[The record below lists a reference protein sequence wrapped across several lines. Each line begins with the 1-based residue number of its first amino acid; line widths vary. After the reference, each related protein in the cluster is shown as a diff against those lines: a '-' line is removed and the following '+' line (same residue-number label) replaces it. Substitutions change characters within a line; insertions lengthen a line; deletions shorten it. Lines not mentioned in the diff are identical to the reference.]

1 MLSGG
6 PSSALGPGFPARL
19 PPFVSCGRFSFVRTP
34 FFCRLLVRF
43 SRPGGLVIRPEPEI
57 IFTFVQTKRSMKVLY
72 TALLALLLFP
82 SCRRQSGDI
91 DSFLHNAESLM
102 NEHPEDALSI
112 IRHIDRRKIYSSA
125 SEARYALLY
134 SQALDKNY
142 VDVTSDSLTAVAVNY
157 YDRHGTK
164 HERAMAHYYQG
175 RVFSNAGN
183 FDAAIR
189 SYSLAEDAA
198 SGTDD
203 YYLLG
208 LINNAVGNLH
218 FEQYDLDEALQRDQQ
233 AASFFHRAQSP
244 YNEALAYIGV
254 GTVYSLKGDN
264 EQMEI
269 VYNKAIEIYKEL
281 NATDKILP
289 LYEDIIIE
297 TKLNTGID
305 LSSIKRDLRH
315 YYTIYN
321 NGRIPIQSMG
331 LWQGIY
337 LKANELDSARL
348 CGEIILRN
356 RQAFNAHKIAGCYS
370 LLERIEMAR
379 GNYPEAYRYVKQY
392 IAVMD
397 SINQEKEEA
406 LVLELE
412 QKYRNRILNQSY
424 ENLKQ
429 HNDQQRIITGL
440 VLLFSLSLLV
450 AGLLYLRKWRENA
463 ALKMREAE
471 AEKESLGRACR
482 ELQEQLGT
490 VGDRVDTDDEQ
501 ERQLFDALEER
512 MVVLRNWVDKAETMK
527 PALFMKSFRDYM
539 TVNVKSKHALSDLQ
553 YVVNRK
559 YFGVVDYLKAHYPE
573 LRKQD
578 LDLCCLLCFG
588 FSQHGIC
595 YLYNYED
602 IGSFYN
608 KRSRPSGRSRA
619 SSPSSLPNWPRRR
632 SDRPCAARG
641 AEPLFG
647 EDMHVI
653 ECTIFHHTRIG
664 CAPAL

>member
-1 MLSGG
+1 
-6 PSSALGPGFPARL
+6 
-19 PPFVSCGRFSFVRTP
+19 
-34 FFCRLLVRF
+34 
-43 SRPGGLVIRPEPEI
+43 
-57 IFTFVQTKRSMKVLY
+57 MKVLY

-102 NEHPEDALSI
+102 NEHPEDALST

-281 NATDKILP
+281 GETDRILP
-289 LYEDIIIE
+289 LYEE
-297 TKLNTGID
+297 LVVKTRLNVGNN
-305 LSSIKRDLRH
+305 LRGVKNDLRR
-315 YYTIYN
+315 YYLEYSDGN
-321 NGRIPIQSMG
+321 IPLQSLG

-337 LKANELDSARL
+337 LKGNELDSAKM
-348 CGEIILRN
+348 CGDLMLQNRN
-356 RQAFNAHKIAGCYS
+356 LFTAHKIAGCYA
-370 LLERIEMAR
+370 LMEQIACME
-379 GNYPEAYRYVKQY
+379 GDYKEAYGYAKQY
-392 IAVMD
+392 ADMMD
-397 SINQEKEEA
+397 SVTLKKEED

-578 LDLCCLLCFG
+578 LDLCCLLCSG

-608 KRSRPSGRSRA
+608 KRSRLRKKPG
-619 SSPSSLPNWPRRR
+619 LPPERTLE
-632 SDRPCAARG
+632 SFI
-641 AEPLFG
+641 AELLA
-647 EDMHVI
+647 EL
-653 ECTIFHHTRIG
+653 
-664 CAPAL
+664 APKEE

>member
-1 MLSGG
+1 
-6 PSSALGPGFPARL
+6 
-19 PPFVSCGRFSFVRTP
+19 
-34 FFCRLLVRF
+34 
-43 SRPGGLVIRPEPEI
+43 
-57 IFTFVQTKRSMKVLY
+57 MKVLY

-595 YLYNYED
+595 YLNYED

-608 KRSRPSGRSRA
+608 KRSRLRKKLG
-619 SSPSSLPNWPRRR
+619 LPPERTLE
-632 SDRPCAARG
+632 SFI
-641 AEPLFG
+641 AELLA
-647 EDMHVI
+647 EL
-653 ECTIFHHTRIG
+653 
-664 CAPAL
+664 APKEE

>member
-1 MLSGG
+1 
-6 PSSALGPGFPARL
+6 
-19 PPFVSCGRFSFVRTP
+19 
-34 FFCRLLVRF
+34 
-43 SRPGGLVIRPEPEI
+43 
-57 IFTFVQTKRSMKVLY
+57 MKVLY

-208 LINNAVGNLH
+208 LINNAVGNLYYK
-218 FEQYDLDEALQRDQQ
+218 QYDLDEALKRDQR
-233 AASFFHRAQSP
+233 AATYFHLAQSP
-244 YNEALAYIGV
+244 YNEALAYIGIGV
-254 GTVYSLKGDN
+254 ICSLKGDN
-264 EQMEI
+264 LQMTEE
-269 VYNKAIEIYKEL
+269 YDKAIEIYKTIG
-281 NATDKILP
+281 ATDRIIP
-289 LYEDIIIE
+289 LYEDLVVKTRLDAKGDIA
-297 TKLNTGID
+297 
-305 LSSIKRDLRH
+305 SIKRDLRA
-315 YYTIYN
+315 YYAAYN
-321 NGRIPIQSMG
+321 QGEIPLQSYG
-331 LWQGIY
+331 LWQDIY
-337 LKANELDSARL
+337 LKASQLDSAEMF
-348 CGEIILRN
+348 GKEILRN

-379 GNYPEAYRYVKQY
+379 ENYPEAYRYVKQY

-539 TVNVKSKHALSDLQ
+539 TVNVKSKHARCPTCSTWSIASTSAWSITSRPTIRSCA
-553 YVVNRK
+553 NRTSI
-559 YFGVVDYLKAHYPE
+559 FAVCSASAFRSTEFATSITTRISVRSTTSGAACA
-573 LRKQD
+573 RSW
-578 LDLCCLLCFG
+578 G
-588 FSQHGIC
+588 F
-595 YLYNYED
+595 
-602 IGSFYN
+602 
-608 KRSRPSGRSRA
+608 RPSGRSRA
-619 SSPSSLPNWPRRR
+619 SLPSSLPNWSRRR

-641 AEPLFG
+641 AEPSFG

>member
-1 MLSGG
+1 
-6 PSSALGPGFPARL
+6 
-19 PPFVSCGRFSFVRTP
+19 
-34 FFCRLLVRF
+34 
-43 SRPGGLVIRPEPEI
+43 
-57 IFTFVQTKRSMKVLY
+57 MKVLY

-218 FEQYDLDEALQRDQQ
+218 YKQYGLDEAQTRYKK
-233 AASFFHRAQSP
+233 AAESFHCAGAF
-244 YNEALAYIGV
+244 YNEAMNYVALGAVANLEGDNTQME
-254 GTVYSLKGDN
+254 TVYR
-264 EQMEI
+264 
-269 VYNKAIEIYKEL
+269 KAIGIYEEIG
-281 NATDKILP
+281 AIGKILP
-289 LYEDIIIE
+289 LYEDLIVK
-297 TKLNTGID
+297 TRLNTGD
-305 LSSIKRDLRH
+305 DVFGIKRDLRQ
-315 YYTIYN
+315 YYVKYN
-321 NGRIPIQSMG
+321 KGEIPLQSLG
-331 LWQGIY
+331 VWQDIY
-337 LKANELDSARL
+337 LRAGELDSARM
-348 CGEIILRN
+348 CGKLILKN
-356 RQAFNAHKIAGCYS
+356 RGSFTAHKVAGCYVQ
-370 LLERIEMAR
+370 LEQTELAC
-379 GNYPEAYRYVKQY
+379 GNYKQAYNYARQY

-397 SINQEKEEA
+397 SINQEKEAA

-539 TVNVKSKHALSDLQ
+539 TVNVKSKHACPTCSMWSIASTTAWSITSRPTIRSCASRTSTFA
-553 YVVNRK
+553 VCSASAFHSTEFATSIITRISVRSTTS
-559 YFGVVDYLKAHYPE
+559 GAACA
-573 LRKQD
+573 RSW
-578 LDLCCLLCFG
+578 G
-588 FSQHGIC
+588 F
-595 YLYNYED
+595 
-602 IGSFYN
+602 
-608 KRSRPSGRSRA
+608 RPSGRSRA
-619 SSPSSLPNWPRRR
+619 SSPSSLPDWPRRR

-647 EDMHVI
+647 EDMRVI

>member
-1 MLSGG
+1 
-6 PSSALGPGFPARL
+6 
-19 PPFVSCGRFSFVRTP
+19 
-34 FFCRLLVRF
+34 
-43 SRPGGLVIRPEPEI
+43 
-57 IFTFVQTKRSMKVLY
+57 MKVLY
-72 TALLALLLFP
+72 TALLALLLFS
-82 SCRRQSGDI
+82 SCRRQSDDI

-208 LINNAVGNLH
+208 LINNAVGNLYYD
-218 FEQYDLDEALQRDQQ
+218 QYDLKEALSRDQR
-233 AASFFHRAQSP
+233 AATYFRLAQSP
-244 YNEALAYIGV
+244 YNEALAYV
-254 GTVYSLKGDN
+254 GMGIVSNLMGDN
-264 EQMEI
+264 EGMEKE
-269 VYNKAIEIYKEL
+269 YQKAIAIYEEIGAINE
-281 NATDKILP
+281 ILP
-289 LYEDIIIE
+289 LYEDLVVK
-297 TKLNTGID
+297 TRLDVGDD
-305 LSSIKRDLRH
+305 LFAIKRDLRR
-315 YYTIYN
+315 YYVKYN
-321 NGRIPIQSMG
+321 KGEIPLHSLG
-331 LWQGIY
+331 VWQDIY
-337 LKANELDSARL
+337 LRAGELDSAKM
-348 CGEIILRN
+348 CGKLILKHRKS
-356 RQAFNAHKIAGCYS
+356 FTAHKIAGCYVQ
-370 LLERIEMAR
+370 LEQTELAC
-379 GNYPEAYRYVKQY
+379 GNYKQAYNYARQY

-608 KRSRPSGRSRA
+608 KRSRLRKKLG
-619 SSPSSLPNWPRRR
+619 LPPERTLE
-632 SDRPCAARG
+632 SFI
-641 AEPLFG
+641 AELLA
-647 EDMHVI
+647 EL
-653 ECTIFHHTRIG
+653 
-664 CAPAL
+664 APKEE

>member
-1 MLSGG
+1 M
-6 PSSALGPGFPARL
+6 
-19 PPFVSCGRFSFVRTP
+19 
-34 FFCRLLVRF
+34 
-43 SRPGGLVIRPEPEI
+43 IRPEPEI

-608 KRSRPSGRSRA
+608 KRSRLRKKKLG
-619 SSPSSLPNWPRRR
+619 LPPERTLE
-632 SDRPCAARG
+632 SFI
-641 AEPLFG
+641 AELLA
-647 EDMHVI
+647 EL
-653 ECTIFHHTRIG
+653 
-664 CAPAL
+664 APKEE

>member
-1 MLSGG
+1 
-6 PSSALGPGFPARL
+6 
-19 PPFVSCGRFSFVRTP
+19 
-34 FFCRLLVRF
+34 
-43 SRPGGLVIRPEPEI
+43 
-57 IFTFVQTKRSMKVLY
+57 MKVLY

-175 RVFSNAGN
+175 RVYSNAGN

-281 NATDKILP
+281 GETDRILP
-289 LYEDIIIE
+289 LYEE
-297 TKLNTGID
+297 LVVKTRLNVGNN
-305 LSSIKRDLRH
+305 LRGVKNDLRR
-315 YYTIYN
+315 YYLEYSDGN
-321 NGRIPIQSMG
+321 IPLQSLG

-337 LKANELDSARL
+337 LKGNELDSAKM
-348 CGEIILRN
+348 CGDLMLQNRN
-356 RQAFNAHKIAGCYS
+356 LFTAHKIAGCYA
-370 LLERIEMAR
+370 LMEQIACME
-379 GNYPEAYRYVKQY
+379 GDYKEAYGYAKQY
-392 IAVMD
+392 ADMMD
-397 SINQEKEEA
+397 SVTLKKEED

-559 YFGVVDYLKAHYPE
+559 YYGVVDYLKAHYPE

-602 IGSFYN
+602 IGPFYN
-608 KRSRPSGRSRA
+608 KRSRLRKKLG
-619 SSPSSLPNWPRRR
+619 LPPERTLE
-632 SDRPCAARG
+632 SFI
-641 AEPLFG
+641 AELLAG
-647 EDMHVI
+647 L
-653 ECTIFHHTRIG
+653 
-664 CAPAL
+664 APKEE

>member
-1 MLSGG
+1 
-6 PSSALGPGFPARL
+6 
-19 PPFVSCGRFSFVRTP
+19 
-34 FFCRLLVRF
+34 
-43 SRPGGLVIRPEPEI
+43 
-57 IFTFVQTKRSMKVLY
+57 MKVLY

-175 RVFSNAGN
+175 RVYSNAGN

-281 NATDKILP
+281 GETDRILP
-289 LYEDIIIE
+289 LYEE
-297 TKLNTGID
+297 LVVKTRLNVGNN
-305 LSSIKRDLRH
+305 LRGVKNDLRR
-315 YYTIYN
+315 YYLEYSDGNIPLQIT
-321 NGRIPIQSMG
+321 RI
-331 LWQGIY
+331 
-337 LKANELDSARL
+337 
-348 CGEIILRN
+348 
-356 RQAFNAHKIAGCYS
+356 
-370 LLERIEMAR
+370 
-379 GNYPEAYRYVKQY
+379 
-392 IAVMD
+392 
-397 SINQEKEEA
+397 
-406 LVLELE
+406 
-412 QKYRNRILNQSY
+412 
-424 ENLKQ
+424 
-429 HNDQQRIITGL
+429 
-440 VLLFSLSLLV
+440 V
-450 AGLLYLRKWRENA
+450 AGN
-463 ALKMREAE
+463 
-471 AEKESLGRACR
+471 
-482 ELQEQLGT
+482 
-490 VGDRVDTDDEQ
+490 
-501 ERQLFDALEER
+501 LFEG
-512 MVVLRNWVDKAETMK
+512 K
-527 PALFMKSFRDYM
+527 
-539 TVNVKSKHALSDLQ
+539 
-553 YVVNRK
+553 
-559 YFGVVDYLKAHYPE
+559 
-573 LRKQD
+573 
-578 LDLCCLLCFG
+578 
-588 FSQHGIC
+588 
-595 YLYNYED
+595 
-602 IGSFYN
+602 
-608 KRSRPSGRSRA
+608 
-619 SSPSSLPNWPRRR
+619 
-632 SDRPCAARG
+632 
-641 AEPLFG
+641 
-647 EDMHVI
+647 
-653 ECTIFHHTRIG
+653 
-664 CAPAL
+664 

>member
-1 MLSGG
+1 M
-6 PSSALGPGFPARL
+6 
-19 PPFVSCGRFSFVRTP
+19 
-34 FFCRLLVRF
+34 
-43 SRPGGLVIRPEPEI
+43 
-57 IFTFVQTKRSMKVLY
+57 
-72 TALLALLLFP
+72 
-82 SCRRQSGDI
+82 
-91 DSFLHNAESLM
+91 
-102 NEHPEDALSI
+102 
-112 IRHIDRRKIYSSA
+112 
-125 SEARYALLY
+125 
-134 SQALDKNY
+134 
-142 VDVTSDSLTAVAVNY
+142 
-157 YDRHGTK
+157 
-164 HERAMAHYYQG
+164 
-175 RVFSNAGN
+175 
-183 FDAAIR
+183 
-189 SYSLAEDAA
+189 
-198 SGTDD
+198 
-203 YYLLG
+203 
-208 LINNAVGNLH
+208 
-218 FEQYDLDEALQRDQQ
+218 
-233 AASFFHRAQSP
+233 
-244 YNEALAYIGV
+244 
-254 GTVYSLKGDN
+254 
-264 EQMEI
+264 
-269 VYNKAIEIYKEL
+269 
-281 NATDKILP
+281 
-289 LYEDIIIE
+289 
-297 TKLNTGID
+297 
-305 LSSIKRDLRH
+305 
-315 YYTIYN
+315 
-321 NGRIPIQSMG
+321 QSMG

-348 CGEIILRN
+348 CGEIILHN
-356 RQAFNAHKIAGCYS
+356 RSSFTSHKIAGCYS
-370 LLERIEMAR
+370 LLERIETAR
-379 GNYPEAYRYVKQY
+379 GNYPEAYRYVKLY

-608 KRSRPSGRSRA
+608 KRSRLRKKLG
-619 SSPSSLPNWPRRR
+619 LPPERTLE
-632 SDRPCAARG
+632 SFI
-641 AEPLFG
+641 AELLA
-647 EDMHVI
+647 EL
-653 ECTIFHHTRIG
+653 
-664 CAPAL
+664 APKEE

>member
-1 MLSGG
+1 M
-6 PSSALGPGFPARL
+6 PSAEWRYRFVPAQ
-19 PPFVSCGRFSFVRTP
+19 
-34 FFCRLLVRF
+34 CREPDERA
-43 SRPGGLVIRPEPEI
+43 SRGCV
-57 IFTFVQTKRSMKVLY
+57 
-72 TALLALLLFP
+72 
-82 SCRRQSGDI
+82 
-91 DSFLHNAESLM
+91 
-102 NEHPEDALSI
+102 EHL
-112 IRHIDRRKIYSSA
+112 RHIDRRKIYSSA

-164 HERAMAHYYQG
+164 HERALAHYYQG

-208 LINNAVGNLH
+208 LINNAVGNLYYD
-218 FEQYDLDEALQRDQQ
+218 QYDLKEALSRDQR
-233 AASFFHRAQSP
+233 AATYFRLAQSP
-244 YNEALAYIGV
+244 YNEALAYV
-254 GTVYSLKGDN
+254 GMGIVSNLMGDN
-264 EQMEI
+264 EGMEKE
-269 VYNKAIEIYKEL
+269 YQKAIAIYEEIGAINE
-281 NATDKILP
+281 ILP
-289 LYEDIIIE
+289 LYEDLVVK
-297 TKLNTGID
+297 TRLDVGDD
-305 LSSIKRDLRH
+305 LFAIKRDLRR
-315 YYTIYN
+315 YYVKYN
-321 NGRIPIQSMG
+321 KGEIPLHSLG
-331 LWQGIY
+331 VWQDIY
-337 LKANELDSARL
+337 LRAGELDSAKM
-348 CGEIILRN
+348 CGKLILKHRKS
-356 RQAFNAHKIAGCYS
+356 FTAHKIAGCYVQ
-370 LLERIEMAR
+370 LEQTELAC
-379 GNYPEAYRYVKQY
+379 GNYKQAYNYARQY

-608 KRSRPSGRSRA
+608 KRSRLRKKLGLPPERTLESFIAELLAELA
-619 SSPSSLPNWPRRR
+619 SK
-632 SDRPCAARG
+632 
-641 AEPLFG
+641 E
-647 EDMHVI
+647 E
-653 ECTIFHHTRIG
+653 
-664 CAPAL
+664 

>member
-1 MLSGG
+1 M
-6 PSSALGPGFPARL
+6 
-19 PPFVSCGRFSFVRTP
+19 
-34 FFCRLLVRF
+34 
-43 SRPGGLVIRPEPEI
+43 IRPEPEI

-281 NATDKILP
+281 GEIDRILP
-289 LYEDIIIE
+289 LYEE
-297 TKLNTGID
+297 LVVKTQLNVGNN
-305 LSSIKRDLRH
+305 LRGVKNDLRR
-315 YYTIYN
+315 YYLEYSDGN
-321 NGRIPIQSMG
+321 IPLQSLG

-337 LKANELDSARL
+337 LKGNELDSAKM
-348 CGEIILRN
+348 CGDLMLQNRN
-356 RQAFNAHKIAGCYS
+356 LFTAHKIAGCYA
-370 LLERIEMAR
+370 LMEQIACME
-379 GNYPEAYRYVKQY
+379 GDYKEAYGYAKQY
-392 IAVMD
+392 ADMMD
-397 SINQEKEEA
+397 SVTLKKEED

-463 ALKMREAE
+463 ALKMREVE

-559 YFGVVDYLKAHYPE
+559 YYGVVDYLKAHYPE

-608 KRSRPSGRSRA
+608 KRSRLRKKLG
-619 SSPSSLPNWPRRR
+619 LPPERTLE
-632 SDRPCAARG
+632 SFI
-641 AEPLFG
+641 AELLA
-647 EDMHVI
+647 EL
-653 ECTIFHHTRIG
+653 
-664 CAPAL
+664 APKEE

>member
-370 LLERIEMAR
+370 LLERI
-379 GNYPEAYRYVKQY
+379 
-392 IAVMD
+392 
-397 SINQEKEEA
+397 
-406 LVLELE
+406 
-412 QKYRNRILNQSY
+412 
-424 ENLKQ
+424 
-429 HNDQQRIITGL
+429 
-440 VLLFSLSLLV
+440 
-450 AGLLYLRKWRENA
+450 
-463 ALKMREAE
+463 
-471 AEKESLGRACR
+471 
-482 ELQEQLGT
+482 
-490 VGDRVDTDDEQ
+490 
-501 ERQLFDALEER
+501 
-512 MVVLRNWVDKAETMK
+512 
-527 PALFMKSFRDYM
+527 
-539 TVNVKSKHALSDLQ
+539 
-553 YVVNRK
+553 
-559 YFGVVDYLKAHYPE
+559 
-573 LRKQD
+573 
-578 LDLCCLLCFG
+578 
-588 FSQHGIC
+588 
-595 YLYNYED
+595 
-602 IGSFYN
+602 
-608 KRSRPSGRSRA
+608 
-619 SSPSSLPNWPRRR
+619 
-632 SDRPCAARG
+632 
-641 AEPLFG
+641 
-647 EDMHVI
+647 
-653 ECTIFHHTRIG
+653 
-664 CAPAL
+664 

>member
-1 MLSGG
+1 M
-6 PSSALGPGFPARL
+6 
-19 PPFVSCGRFSFVRTP
+19 
-34 FFCRLLVRF
+34 
-43 SRPGGLVIRPEPEI
+43 
-57 IFTFVQTKRSMKVLY
+57 Y
-72 TALLALLLFP
+72 
-82 SCRRQSGDI
+82 
-91 DSFLHNAESLM
+91 
-102 NEHPEDALSI
+102 
-112 IRHIDRRKIYSSA
+112 
-125 SEARYALLY
+125 
-134 SQALDKNY
+134 LD
-142 VDVTSDSLTAVAVNY
+142 
-157 YDRHGTK
+157 
-164 HERAMAHYYQG
+164 
-175 RVFSNAGN
+175 
-183 FDAAIR
+183 
-189 SYSLAEDAA
+189 
-198 SGTDD
+198 
-203 YYLLG
+203 
-208 LINNAVGNLH
+208 
-218 FEQYDLDEALQRDQQ
+218 EQYDLAEALAGDRKAVD
-233 AASFFHRAQSP
+233 FFHRAGAS
-244 YNEALAYIGV
+244 YNEAMTYVGIGIV
-254 GTVYSLKGDN
+254 SNLMGDN
-264 EQMEI
+264 EGMEKE
-269 VYNKAIEIYKEL
+269 YQKAIAIYEEIGAINE
-281 NATDKILP
+281 ILP
-289 LYEDIIIE
+289 LYEDFVAK
-297 TKLNTGID
+297 TRLDVGDD
-305 LSSIKRDLRH
+305 LFAIKRDLRR
-315 YYTIYN
+315 YYVKYN
-321 NGRIPIQSMG
+321 KGEIPLQSMG

-337 LKANELDSARL
+337 LKGNELDSAKM
-348 CGEIILRN
+348 CGDLMLQNRN
-356 RQAFNAHKIAGCYS
+356 LFTAHKIAGCYA
-370 LLERIEMAR
+370 LMEQIACME
-379 GNYPEAYRYVKQY
+379 GDYKEAYGYAKRY
-392 IAVMD
+392 ADMMD
-397 SINQEKEEA
+397 SVTLKKEED

-527 PALFMKSFRDYM
+527 PAVFMKSFRDYM

-608 KRSRPSGRSRA
+608 KRSRLRKKLG
-619 SSPSSLPNWPRRR
+619 LPPERTLE
-632 SDRPCAARG
+632 SFI
-641 AEPLFG
+641 AELLA
-647 EDMHVI
+647 EL
-653 ECTIFHHTRIG
+653 
-664 CAPAL
+664 APKEE

>member
-1 MLSGG
+1 
-6 PSSALGPGFPARL
+6 
-19 PPFVSCGRFSFVRTP
+19 
-34 FFCRLLVRF
+34 
-43 SRPGGLVIRPEPEI
+43 
-57 IFTFVQTKRSMKVLY
+57 
-72 TALLALLLFP
+72 
-82 SCRRQSGDI
+82 
-91 DSFLHNAESLM
+91 M

-281 NATDKILP
+281 GEIDRILP
-289 LYEDIIIE
+289 LYEE
-297 TKLNTGID
+297 LVVKTQLNVGNN
-305 LSSIKRDLRH
+305 LRGVKNDLRR
-315 YYTIYN
+315 YYLEYSDGN
-321 NGRIPIQSMG
+321 IPLQSLG

-337 LKANELDSARL
+337 LKGNELDSAKM
-348 CGEIILRN
+348 CGDLMLQNRN
-356 RQAFNAHKIAGCYS
+356 LFTAHKIAGCYA
-370 LLERIEMAR
+370 LMEQIACME
-379 GNYPEAYRYVKQY
+379 GDYKEAYGYAKQY
-392 IAVMD
+392 ADMMD
-397 SINQEKEEA
+397 SVTLKKEED

-559 YFGVVDYLKAHYPE
+559 YYGVVDYLKAHYPE

-608 KRSRPSGRSRA
+608 KRSRLRKKLG
-619 SSPSSLPNWPRRR
+619 LPPERTLE
-632 SDRPCAARG
+632 SFI
-641 AEPLFG
+641 AELLA
-647 EDMHVI
+647 EL
-653 ECTIFHHTRIG
+653 
-664 CAPAL
+664 APKEE

>member
-1 MLSGG
+1 
-6 PSSALGPGFPARL
+6 
-19 PPFVSCGRFSFVRTP
+19 
-34 FFCRLLVRF
+34 
-43 SRPGGLVIRPEPEI
+43 
-57 IFTFVQTKRSMKVLY
+57 MKVLY

-175 RVFSNAGN
+175 RVYSNAGN

-281 NATDKILP
+281 GETDRILP
-289 LYEDIIIE
+289 LYEE
-297 TKLNTGID
+297 LVVKTRLNVGNN
-305 LSSIKRDLRH
+305 LRGVKNDLRR
-315 YYTIYN
+315 YYLEYSDGN
-321 NGRIPIQSMG
+321 IPLQSLG

-337 LKANELDSARL
+337 LKGNELDSAKM
-348 CGEIILRN
+348 CGDLMLQNRN
-356 RQAFNAHKIAGCYS
+356 LFTAHKIAGCYA
-370 LLERIEMAR
+370 LMEQIACME
-379 GNYPEAYRYVKQY
+379 GDYKEAYGYAKQY
-392 IAVMD
+392 ADMMD
-397 SINQEKEEA
+397 SVTLKKEED

-539 TVNVKSKHALSDLQ
+539 TVNVKSKPALSDLQ

-608 KRSRPSGRSRA
+608 KRSRLRKKLG
-619 SSPSSLPNWPRRR
+619 LPPERTLE
-632 SDRPCAARG
+632 SFI
-641 AEPLFG
+641 AELLA
-647 EDMHVI
+647 EL
-653 ECTIFHHTRIG
+653 
-664 CAPAL
+664 APKEE

>member
-1 MLSGG
+1 
-6 PSSALGPGFPARL
+6 
-19 PPFVSCGRFSFVRTP
+19 
-34 FFCRLLVRF
+34 
-43 SRPGGLVIRPEPEI
+43 
-57 IFTFVQTKRSMKVLY
+57 MKVLY
-72 TALLALLLFP
+72 TALLSLLLFP

-164 HERAMAHYYQG
+164 HERALAHYYQG

-281 NATDKILP
+281 GEIDRILP
-289 LYEDIIIE
+289 LYEE
-297 TKLNTGID
+297 LVVKTQLNVGNN
-305 LSSIKRDLRH
+305 LRGVKNDLRR
-315 YYTIYN
+315 YYLEYSDGN
-321 NGRIPIQSMG
+321 IPLQSLG

-337 LKANELDSARL
+337 LKGNELDSAKM
-348 CGEIILRN
+348 CGDLMLQNRN
-356 RQAFNAHKIAGCYS
+356 LFTAHKIAGCYA
-370 LLERIEMAR
+370 LMEQIACME
-379 GNYPEAYRYVKQY
+379 GDYKEAYGYAKQY
-392 IAVMD
+392 ADMMD
-397 SINQEKEEA
+397 SVTLKKEED

-512 MVVLRNWVDKAETMK
+512 VVVLRNWVDKAETMK

-608 KRSRPSGRSRA
+608 KRSRLRKKLG
-619 SSPSSLPNWPRRR
+619 LPPERTLE
-632 SDRPCAARG
+632 SFI
-641 AEPLFG
+641 AELLAG
-647 EDMHVI
+647 L
-653 ECTIFHHTRIG
+653 
-664 CAPAL
+664 APKEE

>member
-1 MLSGG
+1 
-6 PSSALGPGFPARL
+6 
-19 PPFVSCGRFSFVRTP
+19 
-34 FFCRLLVRF
+34 
-43 SRPGGLVIRPEPEI
+43 
-57 IFTFVQTKRSMKVLY
+57 MKVLY

-281 NATDKILP
+281 GETDRILP
-289 LYEDIIIE
+289 LYEE
-297 TKLNTGID
+297 LVVKTRLNVGNN
-305 LSSIKRDLRH
+305 LRGVKNDLRR
-315 YYTIYN
+315 YYLEYSDGN
-321 NGRIPIQSMG
+321 IPLQSLG

-337 LKANELDSARL
+337 LKGNELDSAKM
-348 CGEIILRN
+348 CGDLMLQNRN
-356 RQAFNAHKIAGCYS
+356 LFTAHKIAGCYA
-370 LLERIEMAR
+370 LMEQIACME
-379 GNYPEAYRYVKQY
+379 GDYKEAYGYAKQY
-392 IAVMD
+392 ADMMD
-397 SINQEKEEA
+397 SVTLKKEED

-512 MVVLRNWVDKAETMK
+512 MVVLRNWVDKSETMK

-608 KRSRPSGRSRA
+608 KRSRLRKKLG
-619 SSPSSLPNWPRRR
+619 LPPERTLE
-632 SDRPCAARG
+632 SFI
-641 AEPLFG
+641 AELLA
-647 EDMHVI
+647 EL
-653 ECTIFHHTRIG
+653 
-664 CAPAL
+664 APKEE

>member
-1 MLSGG
+1 M
-6 PSSALGPGFPARL
+6 
-19 PPFVSCGRFSFVRTP
+19 
-34 FFCRLLVRF
+34 
-43 SRPGGLVIRPEPEI
+43 IRPEPEI

-254 GTVYSLKGDN
+254 GTKGDN

-608 KRSRPSGRSRA
+608 KRSRLRKKLG
-619 SSPSSLPNWPRRR
+619 LPPERTLE
-632 SDRPCAARG
+632 SFI
-641 AEPLFG
+641 AELLA
-647 EDMHVI
+647 EL
-653 ECTIFHHTRIG
+653 
-664 CAPAL
+664 APKEE

>member
-1 MLSGG
+1 M
-6 PSSALGPGFPARL
+6 
-19 PPFVSCGRFSFVRTP
+19 
-34 FFCRLLVRF
+34 
-43 SRPGGLVIRPEPEI
+43 IRPEPEI

-164 HERAMAHYYQG
+164 HERAMAHYYQV

-501 ERQLFDALEER
+501 ERQLFEALEER

-608 KRSRPSGRSRA
+608 KRSRLRKKLG
-619 SSPSSLPNWPRRR
+619 LPPERTLE
-632 SDRPCAARG
+632 SFI
-641 AEPLFG
+641 AELLA
-647 EDMHVI
+647 EL
-653 ECTIFHHTRIG
+653 
-664 CAPAL
+664 APKEE

>member
-1 MLSGG
+1 
-6 PSSALGPGFPARL
+6 
-19 PPFVSCGRFSFVRTP
+19 
-34 FFCRLLVRF
+34 
-43 SRPGGLVIRPEPEI
+43 
-57 IFTFVQTKRSMKVLY
+57 MKVLY

-264 EQMEI
+264 VNVEKA
-269 VYNKAIEIYKEL
+269 YNKAIEIYKEL

-370 LLERIEMAR
+370 LLERVEMAR

-392 IAVMD
+392 IAMMD
-397 SINQEKEEA
+397 SINQEKEAA

-559 YFGVVDYLKAHYPE
+559 YYGVVDYLKAHYPE

-608 KRSRPSGRSRA
+608 KRSRLRKKLG
-619 SSPSSLPNWPRRR
+619 LPPERTLE
-632 SDRPCAARG
+632 SFI
-641 AEPLFG
+641 AELLA
-647 EDMHVI
+647 EL
-653 ECTIFHHTRIG
+653 
-664 CAPAL
+664 APKEE

>member
-1 MLSGG
+1 
-6 PSSALGPGFPARL
+6 
-19 PPFVSCGRFSFVRTP
+19 
-34 FFCRLLVRF
+34 
-43 SRPGGLVIRPEPEI
+43 
-57 IFTFVQTKRSMKVLY
+57 MKVLY

-175 RVFSNAGN
+175 RVYSNAGN

-208 LINNAVGNLH
+208 LINNAVGNLYYK
-218 FEQYDLDEALQRDQQ
+218 QYDLDEALKRDQR
-233 AASFFHRAQSP
+233 AATYFHLAQSP
-244 YNEALAYIGV
+244 YNEALAYIGIGV
-254 GTVYSLKGDN
+254 ICSLKGDN
-264 EQMEI
+264 LQMTEE
-269 VYNKAIEIYKEL
+269 YDKAIEIYKTIG
-281 NATDKILP
+281 ATDRIIP
-289 LYEDIIIE
+289 LYEDLVVKTRLDAKGDIA
-297 TKLNTGID
+297 
-305 LSSIKRDLRH
+305 SIKRDLRV
-315 YYTIYN
+315 YYAAYN
-321 NGRIPIQSMG
+321 QGEIPLQSYG
-331 LWQGIY
+331 LWQDIY
-337 LKANELDSARL
+337 LKASQLDSAEMF
-348 CGEIILRN
+348 GKEILRN

-379 GNYPEAYRYVKQY
+379 ENYPEAYRYVKQY

-482 ELQEQLGT
+482 ELQGQLGT

-608 KRSRPSGRSRA
+608 KRSRLRKKLG
-619 SSPSSLPNWPRRR
+619 LPPERTLE
-632 SDRPCAARG
+632 SFI
-641 AEPLFG
+641 AELLA
-647 EDMHVI
+647 EL
-653 ECTIFHHTRIG
+653 
-664 CAPAL
+664 APKEE

>member
-1 MLSGG
+1 
-6 PSSALGPGFPARL
+6 
-19 PPFVSCGRFSFVRTP
+19 
-34 FFCRLLVRF
+34 
-43 SRPGGLVIRPEPEI
+43 
-57 IFTFVQTKRSMKVLY
+57 MKVLY

-539 TVNVKSKHALSDLQ
+539 TVNVKSKHAQSDLQ

-608 KRSRPSGRSRA
+608 KRSRLRKKLG
-619 SSPSSLPNWPRRR
+619 LPPERTLE
-632 SDRPCAARG
+632 SFI
-641 AEPLFG
+641 AELLA
-647 EDMHVI
+647 EL
-653 ECTIFHHTRIG
+653 
-664 CAPAL
+664 APKEE

>member
-1 MLSGG
+1 M
-6 PSSALGPGFPARL
+6 
-19 PPFVSCGRFSFVRTP
+19 
-34 FFCRLLVRF
+34 
-43 SRPGGLVIRPEPEI
+43 E
-57 IFTFVQTKRSMKVLY
+57 
-72 TALLALLLFP
+72 
-82 SCRRQSGDI
+82 
-91 DSFLHNAESLM
+91 
-102 NEHPEDALSI
+102 
-112 IRHIDRRKIYSSA
+112 
-125 SEARYALLY
+125 
-134 SQALDKNY
+134 
-142 VDVTSDSLTAVAVNY
+142 
-157 YDRHGTK
+157 
-164 HERAMAHYYQG
+164 
-175 RVFSNAGN
+175 
-183 FDAAIR
+183 
-189 SYSLAEDAA
+189 
-198 SGTDD
+198 
-203 YYLLG
+203 
-208 LINNAVGNLH
+208 
-218 FEQYDLDEALQRDQQ
+218 
-233 AASFFHRAQSP
+233 
-244 YNEALAYIGV
+244 
-254 GTVYSLKGDN
+254 TVYRKAMGIY
-264 EQMEI
+264 EEI
-269 VYNKAIEIYKEL
+269 GAIG
-281 NATDKILP
+281 KILP
-289 LYEDIIIE
+289 LYEDLIVK
-297 TKLNTGID
+297 TRLNTGD
-305 LSSIKRDLRH
+305 DVFGIKRDLRQ
-315 YYTIYN
+315 YYVKYN
-321 NGRIPIQSMG
+321 KGEIPLQSLG
-331 LWQGIY
+331 LWQDIY
-337 LKANELDSARL
+337 LRAGELDSARM
-348 CGEIILRN
+348 CGKLILKHRG
-356 RQAFNAHKIAGCYS
+356 FFTAHKIAGCYVQ
-370 LLERIEMAR
+370 LEQTELAC
-379 GNYPEAYRYVKQY
+379 GNYKQAYNYARQY

-397 SINQEKEEA
+397 SINQEKEAA

-608 KRSRPSGRSRA
+608 KRSRLRKKLG
-619 SSPSSLPNWPRRR
+619 LPPERTLE
-632 SDRPCAARG
+632 SFI
-641 AEPLFG
+641 AELLA
-647 EDMHVI
+647 EL
-653 ECTIFHHTRIG
+653 
-664 CAPAL
+664 APKEE

>member
-1 MLSGG
+1 M
-6 PSSALGPGFPARL
+6 
-19 PPFVSCGRFSFVRTP
+19 
-34 FFCRLLVRF
+34 
-43 SRPGGLVIRPEPEI
+43 
-57 IFTFVQTKRSMKVLY
+57 
-72 TALLALLLFP
+72 
-82 SCRRQSGDI
+82 
-91 DSFLHNAESLM
+91 
-102 NEHPEDALSI
+102 
-112 IRHIDRRKIYSSA
+112 
-125 SEARYALLY
+125 
-134 SQALDKNY
+134 
-142 VDVTSDSLTAVAVNY
+142 DVTSDSLTAVAVNY

-208 LINNAVGNLH
+208 LINNAVGNLYYD
-218 FEQYDLDEALQRDQQ
+218 QYDLKEALSRDQR
-233 AASFFHRAQSP
+233 AATYFRLAQSP
-244 YNEALAYIGV
+244 YNEALAYV
-254 GTVYSLKGDN
+254 GMGIVSNLMGDN
-264 EQMEI
+264 EGMEKE
-269 VYNKAIEIYKEL
+269 YQKAIAIYEEIGAINE
-281 NATDKILP
+281 ILP
-289 LYEDIIIE
+289 LYEDLVVK
-297 TKLNTGID
+297 TRLDVGDD
-305 LSSIKRDLRH
+305 LFAIKRDLRR
-315 YYTIYN
+315 YYVKYN
-321 NGRIPIQSMG
+321 KGEIPLQSMG

-337 LKANELDSARL
+337 LKGNELDSAKM
-348 CGEIILRN
+348 CGDLMLQNRN
-356 RQAFNAHKIAGCYS
+356 LFTAHKIAGCYA
-370 LLERIEMAR
+370 LMEQMACME
-379 GNYPEAYRYVKQY
+379 GDYKEAYGYAKQY
-392 IAVMD
+392 ADMMD
-397 SINQEKEEA
+397 SVTLKKEEDM
-406 LVLELE
+406 VLELE

-608 KRSRPSGRSRA
+608 KRSRLRKKLG
-619 SSPSSLPNWPRRR
+619 LPPERTLE
-632 SDRPCAARG
+632 SFI
-641 AEPLFG
+641 AELLA
-647 EDMHVI
+647 EL
-653 ECTIFHHTRIG
+653 
-664 CAPAL
+664 APKEE

>member
-1 MLSGG
+1 
-6 PSSALGPGFPARL
+6 
-19 PPFVSCGRFSFVRTP
+19 
-34 FFCRLLVRF
+34 
-43 SRPGGLVIRPEPEI
+43 
-57 IFTFVQTKRSMKVLY
+57 MKVLY
-72 TALLALLLFP
+72 TALLSLLLFP

-164 HERAMAHYYQG
+164 HERALAHYYQG

-281 NATDKILP
+281 GEIDRILP
-289 LYEDIIIE
+289 LYEE
-297 TKLNTGID
+297 LVVKTQLNVGNN
-305 LSSIKRDLRH
+305 LRGVKNDLRR
-315 YYTIYN
+315 YYLEYSDGN
-321 NGRIPIQSMG
+321 IPLQSLG

-337 LKANELDSARL
+337 LKGNELDSAKM
-348 CGEIILRN
+348 CGDLMLQNRN
-356 RQAFNAHKIAGCYS
+356 LFTAHKIAGCYA
-370 LLERIEMAR
+370 LMEQIACME
-379 GNYPEAYRYVKQY
+379 GDYKEAYGYAKQY
-392 IAVMD
+392 ADMMD
-397 SINQEKEEA
+397 SVTLKKEED

-539 TVNVKSKHALSDLQ
+539 TVNVESKHALSDLQ

-608 KRSRPSGRSRA
+608 KRSRLRKKLG
-619 SSPSSLPNWPRRR
+619 LPPERTLE
-632 SDRPCAARG
+632 SFI
-641 AEPLFG
+641 AELLAG
-647 EDMHVI
+647 L
-653 ECTIFHHTRIG
+653 
-664 CAPAL
+664 APKEE

>member
-1 MLSGG
+1 M
-6 PSSALGPGFPARL
+6 
-19 PPFVSCGRFSFVRTP
+19 
-34 FFCRLLVRF
+34 
-43 SRPGGLVIRPEPEI
+43 IRPEPEI

-218 FEQYDLDEALQRDQQ
+218 FEQYDLDEALQRDLQ

-264 EQMEI
+264 VNVEKA
-269 VYNKAIEIYKEL
+269 YNKAIEIYKEL

-370 LLERIEMAR
+370 LLERVEMAR

-482 ELQEQLGT
+482 ELQEQLGS

-559 YFGVVDYLKAHYPE
+559 YYGVVDYLKAHYPE

-608 KRSRPSGRSRA
+608 KRSRLRKKLG
-619 SSPSSLPNWPRRR
+619 LPPERTLE
-632 SDRPCAARG
+632 SFI
-641 AEPLFG
+641 AELLAG
-647 EDMHVI
+647 L
-653 ECTIFHHTRIG
+653 
-664 CAPAL
+664 APKEE

>member
-1 MLSGG
+1 M
-6 PSSALGPGFPARL
+6 
-19 PPFVSCGRFSFVRTP
+19 
-34 FFCRLLVRF
+34 
-43 SRPGGLVIRPEPEI
+43 IRPEPEI

-281 NATDKILP
+281 GEIDRILP
-289 LYEDIIIE
+289 LYEE
-297 TKLNTGID
+297 LVVKTQLNVGNN
-305 LSSIKRDLRH
+305 LRGVKNDLRR
-315 YYTIYN
+315 YYLEYSDGN
-321 NGRIPIQSMG
+321 IPLQSLG

-337 LKANELDSARL
+337 LKGNELDSAKM
-348 CGEIILRN
+348 CGDLMLQNRN
-356 RQAFNAHKIAGCYS
+356 LFTAHKIAECYA
-370 LLERIEMAR
+370 LMEQIACME
-379 GNYPEAYRYVKQY
+379 GDYKEAYGYAKQY
-392 IAVMD
+392 ADMMD
-397 SINQEKEEA
+397 SVTLKKEED

-608 KRSRPSGRSRA
+608 KRSRLRKKLG
-619 SSPSSLPNWPRRR
+619 LPPERTLE
-632 SDRPCAARG
+632 SFI
-641 AEPLFG
+641 AELLAELAPKG
-647 EDMHVI
+647 E
-653 ECTIFHHTRIG
+653 
-664 CAPAL
+664 

>member
-1 MLSGG
+1 M
-6 PSSALGPGFPARL
+6 
-19 PPFVSCGRFSFVRTP
+19 
-34 FFCRLLVRF
+34 
-43 SRPGGLVIRPEPEI
+43 IRPEPEI

-72 TALLALLLFP
+72 TALLVLLLFP

-281 NATDKILP
+281 GEIDRILP
-289 LYEDIIIE
+289 LYEE
-297 TKLNTGID
+297 LVVKTQLNVGNN
-305 LSSIKRDLRH
+305 LRGVKNDLRR
-315 YYTIYN
+315 YYLEYSDGN
-321 NGRIPIQSMG
+321 IPLQSLG

-337 LKANELDSARL
+337 LKGNELDSAKM
-348 CGEIILRN
+348 CGDLMLQNRN
-356 RQAFNAHKIAGCYS
+356 LFTAHKIAGCYA
-370 LLERIEMAR
+370 LMEQIACME
-379 GNYPEAYRYVKQY
+379 GDYKEAYGYAKQY
-392 IAVMD
+392 ADMMD
-397 SINQEKEEA
+397 SVTLKKEED

-559 YFGVVDYLKAHYPE
+559 YYGVVDYLKAHYPE

-608 KRSRPSGRSRA
+608 KRSRLRKKLG
-619 SSPSSLPNWPRRR
+619 LPPERTLE
-632 SDRPCAARG
+632 SFI
-641 AEPLFG
+641 AELLA
-647 EDMHVI
+647 EL
-653 ECTIFHHTRIG
+653 
-664 CAPAL
+664 APKEE

>member
-1 MLSGG
+1 
-6 PSSALGPGFPARL
+6 
-19 PPFVSCGRFSFVRTP
+19 
-34 FFCRLLVRF
+34 
-43 SRPGGLVIRPEPEI
+43 
-57 IFTFVQTKRSMKVLY
+57 MKVLY

-175 RVFSNAGN
+175 RVYSNAGN

-281 NATDKILP
+281 GETDRILP
-289 LYEDIIIE
+289 LYEDLVVKSLD
-297 TKLNTGID
+297 TCRNMALVKQG
-305 LSSIKRDLRH
+305 LRH
-315 YYTIYN
+315 YYREYN
-321 NGRIPIQSMG
+321 NGNVPLRSFGI
-331 LWQGIY
+331 WQKIY
-337 LKANELDSARL
+337 LKENELDSAQL

-356 RQAFNAHKIAGCYS
+356 RNLFTSHKIAGCYS
-370 LLERIEMAR
+370 LLERVEMAR

-559 YFGVVDYLKAHYPE
+559 YYGVVDYLKAHYPE

-608 KRSRPSGRSRA
+608 KRSRLRKKLG
-619 SSPSSLPNWPRRR
+619 LPPERTLE
-632 SDRPCAARG
+632 SFI
-641 AEPLFG
+641 AELLA
-647 EDMHVI
+647 EL
-653 ECTIFHHTRIG
+653 
-664 CAPAL
+664 APKEE

>member
-1 MLSGG
+1 M
-6 PSSALGPGFPARL
+6 
-19 PPFVSCGRFSFVRTP
+19 
-34 FFCRLLVRF
+34 
-43 SRPGGLVIRPEPEI
+43 IRPEPEI

-208 LINNAVGNLH
+208 LINSAIGNLH
-218 FEQYDLDEALQRDQQ
+218 YEQYDLAEALARDRK
-233 AASFFHRAQSP
+233 AVDFFHRAGAS
-244 YNEALAYIGV
+244 YNEAMTYVGIGIV
-254 GTVYSLKGDN
+254 SNLMGDN
-264 EQMEI
+264 EGMEKE
-269 VYNKAIEIYKEL
+269 YQKAIAIYEEIGAINE
-281 NATDKILP
+281 ILP
-289 LYEDIIIE
+289 LYEDFVAK
-297 TKLNTGID
+297 TRLDVGDD
-305 LSSIKRDLRH
+305 LFAIKRDLRR
-315 YYTIYN
+315 YYVKYN
-321 NGRIPIQSMG
+321 KGEIPLQSME

-337 LKANELDSARL
+337 LKGNELDSAKM
-348 CGEIILRN
+348 CGDLMLQNRN
-356 RQAFNAHKIAGCYS
+356 LFTAHKIAGCYA
-370 LLERIEMAR
+370 LMEQIACME
-379 GNYPEAYRYVKQY
+379 GDYKEAYGYAKRH
-392 IAVMD
+392 ADMMD
-397 SINQEKEEA
+397 SVTLKKEED

-527 PALFMKSFRDYM
+527 PAVFMKSFRDYM

-608 KRSRPSGRSRA
+608 KRSRLRKKLG
-619 SSPSSLPNWPRRR
+619 LPPERTLE
-632 SDRPCAARG
+632 SFI
-641 AEPLFG
+641 AELLA
-647 EDMHVI
+647 EL
-653 ECTIFHHTRIG
+653 
-664 CAPAL
+664 APKEE

>member
-1 MLSGG
+1 
-6 PSSALGPGFPARL
+6 
-19 PPFVSCGRFSFVRTP
+19 
-34 FFCRLLVRF
+34 
-43 SRPGGLVIRPEPEI
+43 
-57 IFTFVQTKRSMKVLY
+57 MKVLY
-72 TALLALLLFP
+72 TALLALLLFS

-208 LINNAVGNLH
+208 LINNAVGNLYYK
-218 FEQYDLDEALQRDQQ
+218 QYDLDEALKRDQR
-233 AASFFHRAQSP
+233 AATYFHLSQSP
-244 YNEALAYIGV
+244 YNEALAYIGIGV
-254 GTVYSLKGDN
+254 ICSLKGDN
-264 EQMEI
+264 LQMTEE
-269 VYNKAIEIYKEL
+269 YDKAIEIYKTIG
-281 NATDKILP
+281 ATDRIIP
-289 LYEDIIIE
+289 LYEDLVVKTRLDAKGDIA
-297 TKLNTGID
+297 
-305 LSSIKRDLRH
+305 SIKRDLRA
-315 YYTIYN
+315 YYATYN
-321 NGRIPIQSMG
+321 QGKIPLQSYG
-331 LWQGIY
+331 LWQDIY
-337 LKANELDSARL
+337 LKASQLDSAEMF
-348 CGEIILRN
+348 GKKILRN

-559 YFGVVDYLKAHYPE
+559 YYGVVDYLKAHYPE

-608 KRSRPSGRSRA
+608 KRSRLRKKLGL
-619 SSPSSLPNWPRRR
+619 SPERTLESFI
-632 SDRPCAARG
+632 
-641 AEPLFG
+641 AELLAELAPKG
-647 EDMHVI
+647 E
-653 ECTIFHHTRIG
+653 
-664 CAPAL
+664 